1 MSGPARAARGRRLR
15 VAVGAIVLACLVA
28 TGCRTI
34 GYVAR
39 GGLAEARI
47 LWRRQPIA
55 ELLAQPDLD
64 PQLRD
69 RLELVERVR
78 AYAGNDL
85 GLRVGESYTTFADVD
100 GEAVV
105 WVLSAARRDELEA
118 YTWWWPVVGRVPYQ
132 GYFERED
139 ADAAASG
146 LGAQG
151 YDTDVRSASAFSTL
165 GWFADPLLSTT
176 ARYGPVSL
184 TETVIHELFHA
195 TLYVPSHVDFNESAA
210 SFVGHRGAMA
220 FFCDGPGRDATRCTE
235 ARRRWAYTL
244 AHGRFLERYVTRLRA
259 LYAEGLPPAQR
270 DAWRVR
276 LAARAARAIRAR
288 GLGTG
293 DDLSPPNNARLLAM
307 LAYETDLGAFD
318 RLAPTGE
325 ALPGAIERIVTAARG
340 ASDPFM
346 AVRALDP
353 LAHRGEA
360 ATGPPSLQ
368 TRTAGL
374 DSPKP

>member
-1 MSGPARAARGRRLR
+1 MSGRARAARGRRLR
-15 VAVGAIVLACLVA
+15 VAVGALVLASLVA
-28 TGCRTI
+28 AGCRTV

-55 ELLAQPDLD
+55 ELLALPDLD
-64 PQLRD
+64 ARLRE

-78 AYAGNDL
+78 AYAEHDL
-85 GLRVGESYTTFADVD
+85 RLRVGESYTTFADVD
-100 GEAVV
+100 GEGVV
-105 WVLSAARRDELEA
+105 WVLSAAHRDKLEA
-118 YTWWWPVVGRVPYQ
+118 YTWWWPVVGRVPYE
-132 GYFERED
+132 GYFGKED
-139 ADAAASG
+139 ALSAATA

-151 YDTDVRSASAFSTL
+151 FDTDVRSASAFSTL

-176 ARYGPVSL
+176 ARHGPVSL

-220 FFCDGPGRDATRCTE
+220 FFCDGPGTDVARCGE
-235 ARRRWAYTL
+235 ARRRWAHTR
-244 AHGRFLERYVTRLRA
+244 AHGRFLERYVLRLRA
-259 LYAEGLPPAQR
+259 LYAQQLPPAAR

-293 DDLSPPNNARLLAM
+293 DDLSPPNNARLLSM
-307 LAYETDLGAFD
+307 VAYETDLSAFD
-318 RLAPTGE
+318 RLAPTAD
-325 ALPGAIERIVTAARG
+325 ALPGAIERIVGAARG
-340 ASDPFM
+340 ASDPFA
-346 AVRALDP
+346 AVRAL
-353 LAHRGEA
+353 E
-360 ATGPPSLQ
+360 PPSLQ

-374 DSPKP
+374 DSSEP

>member
-1 MSGPARAARGRRLR
+1 MSGPARAARGRRRR
-15 VAVGAIVLACLVA
+15 VAVAAAVLACLVA
-28 TGCRTI
+28 SGCRTV

-55 ELLAQPDLD
+55 ELLERPDLD
-64 PQLRD
+64 PVLRE
-69 RLELVERVR
+69 RLELVQRVR
-78 AYAGNDL
+78 TFAEDDL

-105 WVLSAARRDELEA
+105 WVLSAAHRDQLEA

-132 GYFERED
+132 GYFEHED
-139 ADAAASG
+139 ALAAASA
-146 LGAQG
+146 LAAQG

-210 SFVGHRGAMA
+210 SFAGQRGAMA
-220 FFCDGPGRDATRCTE
+220 FFCDGPGADEARCSE
-235 ARRRWAYTL
+235 ARRRWAHTR
-244 AHGRFLERYVTRLRA
+244 AHGRFLERYVLRLRA
-259 LYAEGLPPAQR
+259 MYAEGLPPAQR

-288 GLGTG
+288 GLGSG

-307 LAYETDLGAFD
+307 VAYETDLGAFD
-318 RLAPTGE
+318 RLAPTAQ
-325 ALPGAIERIVTAARG
+325 ALPAALERIIGAARG
-340 ASDPFM
+340 ASDPFA
-346 AVRALDP
+346 AVRAL
-353 LAHRGEA
+353 E
-360 ATGPPSLQ
+360 PPSLQ

-374 DSPKP
+374 DSTEP

>member
-1 MSGPARAARGRRLR
+1 MSAPARAARGRRLR
-15 VAVGAIVLACLVA
+15 VAVAATVLVCLVA
-28 TGCRTI
+28 SGCRSV

-55 ELLAQPDLD
+55 ELLERPDLD
-64 PQLRD
+64 PKLRE
-69 RLELVERVR
+69 RLELVRRVR
-78 AYAGNDL
+78 AYAGGDL

-105 WVLSAARRDELEA
+105 WVLSAARRDKLEA

-132 GYFERED
+132 GYFEKED
-139 ADAAASG
+139 ALAAATT

-151 YDTDVRSASAFSTL
+151 FDTDVRSASAFSTL

-176 ARYGPVSL
+176 ARYGPVTL

-195 TLYVPSHVDFNESAA
+195 TLYVPSQVDFNESAA

-220 FFCDGPGRDATRCTE
+220 FFCDGPARDATRCEE
-235 ARRRWAYTL
+235 ARRRWAFTR
-244 AHGRFLERYVTRLRA
+244 AHGRFLERYVKRLRV
-259 LYAEGLPPAQR
+259 LYATNPPPAVR
-270 DAWRVR
+270 DAWRER
-276 LAARAARAIRAR
+276 LAARAAKAIRAR

-307 LAYETDLGAFD
+307 VAYETDLGAFE
-318 RLAPTGE
+318 RLAPTGG
-325 ALPGAIERIVTAARG
+325 ALPEAIERIVAAARG
-340 ASDPFM
+340 ASDPFA
-346 AVRALDP
+346 AVRAL
-353 LAHRGEA
+353 E
-360 ATGPPSLQ
+360 PPSLQ

-374 DSPKP
+374 DSPQP